1 MLESFATVTPQ
12 GRAIT
17 DLFLVAL
24 AISVAILLLV
34 YGLMAVV
41 LRRDRGRPGD
51 PDPPQVAGNR
61 RLELL
66 WTATP
71 SAVLL
76 VMFVSTVS
84 TMRTVYPAVPPADAL
99 RVQVI
104 GHQWWWE
111 FVYPDLGV
119 TTANELH
126 APVGVSLQLEIQGA
140 DVVHSFWVPALGWK
154 RDAVPGKTNVM
165 FVRVDQP
172 GVYDGACTE
181 FCGVQHA
188 WMRVRFVAEPA
199 AQFQTWVQGQR
210 QPPASAAD
218 PGATGATGA
227 GQASLVAQGQQVFQ
241 RTTCINCHR
250 VQGTPATAGVG
261 PDLSHV
267 GSRSTLGAGV
277 VANTPENLRAWVRN
291 ARAVKPGVLM
301 PPYALS
307 DADLDALVAY
317 LGSLK

>member
-24 AISVAILLLV
+24 AISFAILLLV

-41 LRRDRGRPGD
+41 LRRYRGRPGD
-51 PDPPQVAGNR
+51 PEPPQVAGNR

-76 VMFVSTVS
+76 VMFVATVS

-126 APVGVSLQLEIQGA
+126 APVGASLQLEIQGA

-172 GVYDGACTE
+172 GIYDGACTE

-188 WMRVRFVAEPA
+188 WMRIRFVAEPA

-210 QPPASAAD
+210 LPPASATD
-218 PGATGATGA
+218 PGTGGS
-227 GQASLVAQGQQVFQ
+227 GQVSLVAQGQQVFQ
-241 RTTCINCHR
+241 RTTCITCHR
-250 VQGTPATAGVG
+250 VQGTTATAGVG
-261 PDLSHV
+261 PDLSHL

-291 ARAVKPGVLM
+291 ARAIKPGVLM

-317 LGSLK
+317 LGSLT